1 MNNISIVISTRNSEQ
16 YIEKCLD
23 SAVNQDYSKF
33 EIIFLDADSTDK
45 TYEKALKYKNI
56 FFNIKIIKNET
67 RKYQG
72 ENIRIGTQLSKNKS
86 IIFTLD

>member
-1 MNNISIVISTRNSEQ
+1 MNDISIVISTRNSEQ

-33 EIIFLDADSTDK
+33 EIIFLDANSTDK

-56 FFNIKIIKNET
+56 FLYQNII
-67 RKYQG
+67 Y
-72 ENIRIGTQLSKNKS
+72 
-86 IIFTLD
+86 IFTMKL